1 MYRKTIAIAIIAVF
15 AFSTLSMTL
24 ALQIQTRPIKV
35 TQETGPDSEPLL
47 SELADTAFSQPSD
60 IEDKSIIVRGK
71 PTPQQKS
78 YALTIE
84 IDYMEGHRPTDSVL
98 DYMQSYYAARGI
110 TITYDLPSEAT
121 VPLDNSV
128 SDADFWTIEAEYN
141 AGEDN
146 AINADDGK
154 YTLPLKWMLFG
165 TTVEGAATTVGYTYC
180 VTTFRDLVAG
190 NYIFVADKA
199 ADEWANSHGISQ
211 DGAEAV
217 LVMHEFGH
225 SIGICTVR
233 AGGEVYCSDYY
244 CVMSYLRT
252 QNAGNIGNWYY
263 CNTHWKTKN
272 LDYYVV

>member
-1 MYRKTIAIAIIAVF
+1 MYRKTITIAIIAVF

-60 IEDKSIIVRGK
+60 IEDKSIIVQVK

-110 TITYDLPSEAT
+110 TISYNLPSEAT

-128 SDADFWTIEAEYN
+128 SDADF
-141 AGEDN
+141 
-146 AINADDGK
+146 
-154 YTLPLKWMLFG
+154 
-165 TTVEGAATTVGYTYC
+165 
-180 VTTFRDLVAG
+180 
-190 NYIFVADKA
+190 
-199 ADEWANSHGISQ
+199 
-211 DGAEAV
+211 
-217 LVMHEFGH
+217 
-225 SIGICTVR
+225 
-233 AGGEVYCSDYY
+233 
-244 CVMSYLRT
+244 
-252 QNAGNIGNWYY
+252 
-263 CNTHWKTKN
+263 
-272 LDYYVV
+272 